1 MDPQLYGLLLY
12 GISIITMGGIYSV
25 LTLGLNMH
33 WGLTGILNIG
43 IAGFFGIGAYT
54 SAILASKP
62 DPNRF
67 GGFDLPLSIT
77 FPTAMIMSAIIA
89 YIVAKI
95 CIRLR
100 TDYLAIAT
108 IGIAEILR
116 LFAKNQESLTGGTF
130 GINVSR
136 PFQDLAGPWNHVTFM
151 LLVLAFV
158 LVVYLLCERARLSP
172 WGRVMRALRDN
183 EDAARALGKNID
195 HFRTVAFVAGASFMG
210 LAGALSCHYIKYI
223 GPTSIEP
230 LQATFLVWVML
241 IVGGSGSN
249 KGAIFGAMFIWLIWS
264 ASELFAWNLP
274 SELATRA
281 AFIRVFIIGFVLVFM
296 LQYFEKGVFGPR
308 KGEN

>member
-158 LVVYLLCERARLSP
+158 LAVYLLCERARLSP

-195 HFRTVAFVAGASFMG
+195 HFRTVAFVVGASFMG